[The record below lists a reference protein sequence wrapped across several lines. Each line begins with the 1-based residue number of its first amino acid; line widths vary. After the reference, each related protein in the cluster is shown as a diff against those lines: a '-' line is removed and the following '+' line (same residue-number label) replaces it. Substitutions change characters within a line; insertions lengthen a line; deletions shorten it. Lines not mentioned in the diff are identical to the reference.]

1 MSDFLGSL
9 VEVVKPLLIAAMN
22 SCHTKRLVCEL
33 LDRYVQT
40 TDNDIDDLLSGSVKT
55 ALLKGCK

>member
-1 MSDFLGSL
+1 MGAL
-9 VEVVKPLLIAAMN
+9 VEIVKPLIMAAMN

-40 TDNDIDDLLSGSVKT
+40 TDNDIDDLLSNAVKT
-55 ALLKGCK
+55 ALLKECK

>member
-1 MSDFLGSL
+1 MNDFLGTL
-9 VEVVKPLLIAAMN
+9 VEVVKPLLVAAMN

-55 ALLKGCK
+55 ALLKGCE